1 MSAGEVGD
9 NESDVNELESDVN
22 ELLEEQFGTQIDLEF
37 KKMGKNRIYAFKRC
51 GLNIK
56 TYHYGLYF
64 GKMDKDG
71 IRLTIEG
78 SYLIGPSAKK
88 GVLEVEEDKA
98 IKWMRGEDI
107 EGNVRGYVI
116 IKWGNYFLGCGKGNG
131 KEIRNFIPKR
141 RRISANTEVGFY
153 KNY

>member
-1 MSAGEVGD
+1 MSADGVVD
-9 NESDVNELESDVN
+9 KELEVN

-37 KKMGKNRIYAFKRC
+37 KEMGKRRVYAFKKCR
-51 GLNIK
+51 LNIK

-64 GKMDKDG
+64 GKLDKDG

-88 GVLEVEEDKA
+88 GVFEVEGDKA
-98 IKWMRGEDI
+98 IKWMSGEDI
-107 EGNVRGYVI
+107 KGESRGYVI

-131 KEIRNFIPKR
+131 REIRNFIPKR
-141 RRISANTEVGFY
+141 RRISANIELGFY